1 MNAPT
6 SYEDASAHWKPATGL
21 LDAVL
26 LENEGRI
33 QSEENPAFTT
43 RREPRPQHV
52 YTDDSA
58 RGILR
63 RLVDVLIS
71 LINRASKIDVMVSR
85 YGKTVMALPLIAVI
99 LLVLFAPWMT
109 IPVMLIALFFGFRY
123 AFRGEG
129 ISDKVNQ
136 AMDRVA
142 AADSIRSGK
151 RTTRTYRGIRQNPV
165 GEDEQ
170 KIALIE

>member
-1 MNAPT
+1 MDHFELVEKLRERANV
-6 SYEDASAHWKPATGL
+6 SYEDAKRALEASNWDL
-21 LDAVL
+21 LDAMVL

-63 RLVDVLIS
+63 RLVDVLVS
-71 LINRASKIDVMVSR
+71 LINRASKIDVVVSR

-109 IPVMLIALFFGFRY
+109 IPIMLIALFFGFRY

-142 AADSIRSGK
+142 DAADSIRSGK
-151 RTTRTYRGIRQNPV
+151 KNDQNV
-165 GEDEQ
+165 
-170 KIALIE
+170 

>member
-1 MNAPT
+1 MDHFELVEKLRERTNV
-6 SYEDASAHWKPATGL
+6 SYEDAKRALEASNWDL
-21 LDAVL
+21 LDAMVL

-63 RLVDVLIS
+63 RLVDVLVS
-71 LINRASKIDVMVSR
+71 LINRASKIDVVVSR

-109 IPVMLIALFFGFRY
+109 IPIMLIALFFGFRY

-142 AADSIRSGK
+142 DAADSIRSGK
-151 RTTRTYRGIRQNPV
+151 KNDQNV
-165 GEDEQ
+165 
-170 KIALIE
+170 

>member
-1 MNAPT
+1 MDHFELVEKLRERANV
-6 SYEDASAHWKPATGL
+6 SYEDAKRALEASNWDL
-21 LDAVL
+21 LDAMVL

-63 RLVDVLIS
+63 RLVDVLVS
-71 LINRASKIDVMVSR
+71 LINRASKIDVVVSR

-142 AADSIRSGK
+142 DAADSIRSGK
-151 RTTRTYRGIRQNPV
+151 KNDQN
-165 GEDEQ
+165 
-170 KIALIE
+170 I

>member
-1 MNAPT
+1 MDHFELVEKLRERANV
-6 SYEDASAHWKPATGL
+6 SYEDAKRALEASNWDL
-21 LDAVL
+21 LDAMVL

-63 RLVDVLIS
+63 RLVDVLVS
-71 LINRASKIDVMVSR
+71 LINRASKIDVVVSR

-142 AADSIRSGK
+142 DAADSIRSGK
-151 RTTRTYRGIRQNPV
+151 KNDQNV
-165 GEDEQ
+165 
-170 KIALIE
+170 

>member
-1 MNAPT
+1 MDYFELVEKLRERANV
-6 SYEDASAHWKPATGL
+6 SYEDAKRALEASNWDL
-21 LDAVL
+21 LDAMVL

-63 RLVDVLIS
+63 RLVDVLVS
-71 LINRASKIDVMVSR
+71 LINRASKIDVVVSR
-85 YGKTVMALPLIAVI
+85 YGKTVMTLPLIAVI

-109 IPVMLIALFFGFRY
+109 IPIMLIALFFGFRY

-142 AADSIRSGK
+142 DAADSIRSGK
-151 RTTRTYRGIRQNPV
+151 KNDQNV
-165 GEDEQ
+165 
-170 KIALIE
+170 

>member
-1 MNAPT
+1 MDHFELVEKLRERANV
-6 SYEDASAHWKPATGL
+6 SYEDAKRALEASNWDL
-21 LDAVL
+21 LDAMVL

-63 RLVDVLIS
+63 RLVDMLVL
-71 LINRASKIDVMVSR
+71 LINRASKIDIIVSR

-142 AADSIRSGK
+142 DAADSIRSGK
-151 RTTRTYRGIRQNPV
+151 KNDQNV
-165 GEDEQ
+165 
-170 KIALIE
+170 

>member
-1 MNAPT
+1 MDHFELVEKLRERANV
-6 SYEDASAHWKPATGL
+6 SYEDAKRALEASNWDL
-21 LDAVL
+21 LDAMVL

-71 LINRASKIDVMVSR
+71 LINRASKIDVVVSR

-109 IPVMLIALFFGFRY
+109 IPIMLIALFFGFRY

-136 AMDRVA
+136 AMNRVA
-142 AADSIRSGK
+142 DAADSIRSGK
-151 RTTRTYRGIRQNPV
+151 KNDQNV
-165 GEDEQ
+165 
-170 KIALIE
+170 

>member
-1 MNAPT
+1 MDHFELVEKLRERANV
-6 SYEDASAHWKPATGL
+6 SYEDAKRALEASNWDL
-21 LDAVL
+21 LDAMVL
-26 LENEGRI
+26 LENEGCI

-63 RLVDVLIS
+63 RLVDVLVS
-71 LINRASKIDVMVSR
+71 LINRASKIDVVVSR

-142 AADSIRSGK
+142 DAADSIRSGK
-151 RTTRTYRGIRQNPV
+151 KNDQNV
-165 GEDEQ
+165 
-170 KIALIE
+170 

>member
-1 MNAPT
+1 MDHFELVEKLRERANV
-6 SYEDASAHWKPATGL
+6 SYEDAKRALEASNWDL
-21 LDAVL
+21 LDAMVL

-63 RLVDVLIS
+63 RLVDMLVS
-71 LINRASKIDVMVSR
+71 LINRASKIDVVVSR

-142 AADSIRSGK
+142 DAADSIRSGK
-151 RTTRTYRGIRQNPV
+151 KNDQNV
-165 GEDEQ
+165 
-170 KIALIE
+170 

>member
-1 MNAPT
+1 MDHFELVEKLRERANV
-6 SYEDASAHWKPATGL
+6 SYEDAKRALEASNWDL
-21 LDAVL
+21 LDAMVL

-63 RLVDVLIS
+63 RLVDMLVL
-71 LINRASKIDVMVSR
+71 LINRASKIDIIVSR

-109 IPVMLIALFFGFRY
+109 IPIMLIALFFGFRY

-142 AADSIRSGK
+142 DAADSIRSGK
-151 RTTRTYRGIRQNPV
+151 KNDQNV
-165 GEDEQ
+165 
-170 KIALIE
+170 

>member
-1 MNAPT
+1 MDHFELVEKLRERANV
-6 SYEDASAHWKPATGL
+6 SYEDAKRALEASNWDL
-21 LDAVL
+21 LDAMVL

-52 YTDDSA
+52 STDDSA

-63 RLVDVLIS
+63 RLVDVLVS
-71 LINRASKIDVMVSR
+71 LINRASKIDVVVSR

-109 IPVMLIALFFGFRY
+109 IPIMLIALFFGFRY

-142 AADSIRSGK
+142 DAADSIRSGK
-151 RTTRTYRGIRQNPV
+151 KNDQNV
-165 GEDEQ
+165 
-170 KIALIE
+170 